1 MGAVG
6 VVGAEGSRRA
16 RGVWWVRCMVGGRYR
31 PNGKLCSRTS
41 ASFIA
46 ADAGSVTGAAA
57 LSRAAMESPTTRS
70 NAALFTSTASL
81 MIALFELAVAYS

>member
-1 MGAVG
+1 MG
-6 VVGAEGSRRA
+6 VVGAVGAVGAEGMRSLV
-16 RGVWWVRCMVGGRYR
+16 GMMGGRYR
-31 PNGKLCSRTS
+31 PNGKVSSRTS

-81 MIALFELAVAYS
+81 TIALFELAVAYS